1 MGKVL
6 VIKGADFSQNA
17 IEQGA
22 NIEFSVTNGV
32 ATLTFSNA
40 FRCYYTTNGSTPT
53 TSSNLYSAPFNVSAN
68 TTIKAILQ
76 NKTTGG
82 LSQVFSYY
90 YAGLPVTVGDTTIY
104 SGTSGWLIATGI
116 SSRLF
121 NGATANGQIQE
132 ITVGA
137 TGALYLHV
145 GHLDQNNYF
154 ISRASYPFTA
164 VMNTAVDLSAQN
176 IGIRTG
182 EIIMLTT
189 GANYESSRM
198 GQITCQ
204 YQITTPSNISEANPS
219 TGVVSDRND
228 ICVTLFAK
236 IQY

>member
-22 NIEFSVTNGV
+22 NIEFSVTSGV
-32 ATLTFSNA
+32 VTLTFSNA

-53 TSSNLYSAPFNVSAN
+53 TSSNLYSAPFSVSAN

-76 NKTTGG
+76 NKTTGN
-82 LSQVFSYY
+82 LSQVYSYY
-90 YAGLPVTVGDTTIY
+90 YAGAPVTVGDTTIY
-104 SGTSGWLIATGI
+104 TGMPGFLNAYGI
-116 SSRLF
+116 SSGLF
-121 NGATANGQIQE
+121 SGATANGKIVE
-132 ITVGA
+132 IT
-137 TGALYLHV
+137 TGASQLLYLHV

-164 VMNTAVDLSAQN
+164 VANTAVDLSAQN
-176 IGIRTG
+176 IEIRTG

-189 GANYESSRM
+189 GADFESSRG
-198 GQITCQ
+198 GQINVNFTLEQ
-204 YQITTPSNISEANPS
+204 PSNLSSAEVS
-219 TGVVSDRND
+219 TVHDRTDGVRA
-228 ICVTLFAK
+228 TLFIK